1 MLKLHAAYSK
11 KVPAEGE
18 YTSQSYHA
26 SIEVELPD
34 GLSQEQLNDKI
45 HATFAMVRESVE
57 AELGENNAR
66 KGTEL
71 PVQETTPQNNRSAG
85 SNNAVPAS
93 PKQISYLL
101 SLASR
106 RGITPQ
112 QIAAQHNIATVDQ
125 LTKRQCSALIEQW
138 KAA

>member
-1 MLKLHAAYSK
+1 MLKLNAAYSK
-11 KVPAEGE
+11 KVPADGE

-66 KGTEL
+66 KSAEL
-71 PVQETTPQNNRSAG
+71 PVQETTPQGNRASSA
-85 SNNAVPAS
+85 AIPAS

-112 QIAAQHNIATVDQ
+112 QIAAQNNVANVDQ

-138 KAA
+138 KVA